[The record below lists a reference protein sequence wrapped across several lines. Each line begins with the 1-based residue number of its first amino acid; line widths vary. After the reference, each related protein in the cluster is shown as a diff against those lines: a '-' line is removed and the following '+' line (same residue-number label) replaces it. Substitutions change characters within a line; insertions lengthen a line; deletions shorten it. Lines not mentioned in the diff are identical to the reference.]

1 MPDKEAI
8 ENQLQLLAAYR
19 RTLVQYLKQQAM
31 IGTTYIQPGVTQGIH
46 EARQHIKRIK
56 NTLKSWGVDVEDWP
70 DDEELPEEMPPRTIR
85 SVAIRSTPSSWRYWP
100 IMIGIVA
107 VMLIFLGMF
116 IISRSLLLTQVSASP
131 PATDSLFTPA
141 KGFTIVP
148 SPDTLISSPQQSPQA
163 IAIQLVVSSPEK
175 VPAQVALTDLPTA
188 APPIV
193 SPTLP
198 VATAQAAP
206 TAPPAT
212 APPAAP
218 PTIPPTVA
226 IAAAQAARTAP
237 PATAPPAAP
246 PTIPPTV
253 AIAATHSTLVP
264 TSTPTNMPTLVGVN
278 LPLDA
283 AQSGLRIVAV
293 ELLSPAAQAG
303 FRVGQI
309 LLSLNGQATQDVETA
324 RSIIAQNQGKPITAI
339 VLDGSI
345 LLTLVVTPGAGD
357 FG

>member
-8 ENQLQLLAAYR
+8 ENQLQLLAVYR

-85 SVAIRSTPSSWRYWP
+85 SVTLRSTPSSWRYWP

-107 VMLIFLGMF
+107 VMLIFLGIF

-148 SPDTLISSPQQSPQA
+148 SPDTLISSPQQSPQT

-188 APPIV
+188 APPTV

-206 TAPPAT
+206 
-212 APPAAP
+212 
-218 PTIPPTVA
+218 
-226 IAAAQAARTAP
+226 TAP

-264 TSTPTNMPTLVGVN
+264 TSTPTNMPTLAGVN
-278 LPLDA
+278 LPPDA

-293 ELLSPAAQAG
+293 EPLSPAAQAG

-357 FG
+357 FGIELCSVALCP